1 MKSSPEPSTVESKNT
16 GYVHSIETF
25 GTVDGPGIRL
35 VIFLQGCP
43 MRCLYCHNPDTW
55 SPKGGHPMTV
65 SEILK
70 LYEKNKTYYVNGGI
84 TVTGGEPLLQLPF
97 LTELFEA
104 AKANGIHT
112 CLDTSGILFRPKQK
126 DSYARLLDST
136 DLILLDLK
144 HSHPEGHKQLTGH
157 SQSPVLDFLAFTE
170 KQKVSVIIRHV
181 IVAGI
186 TDSPQELD
194 DLGKLIAAH
203 KNIKGL
209 EVLPYH
215 NMGEQKYQEIGMPYP
230 LKGMEN
236 LPKEQAFKARQ
247 RILQSIAAHRH

>member
-1 MKSSPEPSTVESKNT
+1 M
-16 GYVHSIETF
+16 
-25 GTVDGPGIRL
+25 
-35 VIFLQGCP
+35 
-43 MRCLYCHNPDTW
+43 
-55 SPKGGHPMTV
+55 
-65 SEILK
+65 
-70 LYEKNKTYYVNGGI
+70 
-84 TVTGGEPLLQLPF
+84 LQLPF

-104 AKANGIHT
+104 AKTKGIHT
-112 CLDTSGILFRPKQK
+112 CLDTSGILFRSTKEG
-126 DSYARLLDST
+126 DYARLLSST

-144 HSHPEGHKQLTGH
+144 HSDPQGHKQLTGH

-170 KQKVSVIIRHV
+170 KQKTPVVIRHV

-194 DLGKLIAAH
+194 DLGKLIASH

-215 NMGEQKYQEIGMPYP
+215 NMGEQKYQELGMEYP

-236 LPKEQAFKARQ
+236 LPKEQAAKARQ
-247 RILQSIAAHRH
+247 SILQSIAAYRKTM